1 MALIIEKLGR
11 LGYEE
16 ARERQH
22 EAVIQ
27 RADGT
32 LPDDVLY
39 LLEHEPVFTLGRGT
53 DSESLPLNPSIPV
66 VESERGGDI
75 TWHGPGQLTGYWIRK
90 LDGSDRDLHQHLRL
104 IEERLIQAL
113 QAFDITANRSEGLT
127 GVWIDGQKIAS
138 IGVAVRRWVAYHGFS
153 LNVNV
158 DASIYETFHPCGL
171 EGGVMTDLSTVIAR
185 AVTLDE
191 AINAV
196 ADAFSTNP

>member
-16 ARERQH
+16 ARKRQH
-22 EAVIQ
+22 KAVIQ

-66 VESERGGDI
+66 VESERGGNV

-90 LDGSDRDLHQHLRL
+90 LVGSDRDLHQHLRL
-104 IEERLIQAL
+104 IEERLILAL
-113 QAFDITANRSEGLT
+113 QAFDITATRSEGLT
-127 GVWIDGQKIAS
+127 GVWVDGQKIAS

-171 EGGVMTDLSTVIAR
+171 EGGVMTDISTVMAR

-196 ADAFSTNP
+196 AGAFSTNP